1 MSCLLS
7 PNSTTQQN
15 GPRPVVEDWAERSC
29 EANDRCLQEL
39 FRTVLATSAQ
49 LPPDQRLVMYDGG
62 DEAARAPLGPLR
74 KRLDARRNTKP
85 KKAAVQLQVC
95 TPFDPAGFHFGKIR
109 NEGERLL
116 RLRLAGGEY
125 QLLTN
130 KFPLFPSHML
140 LVASEEVPQ
149 QLTLQHLE
157 AVTQLVT
164 ATSAFCAYFNSWR
177 ASASVN
183 HFHCHLIEELPPVA
197 ALPLAP
203 HPRPPHCA
211 GAPLGACYTPQG
223 YPGECY
229 VFPATGSAPLL
240 SALVHAMQ
248 AANQPHNLLL
258 TPRHVYLWPK
268 PSEAPARSL
277 EMYPETVGGP
287 ELLGSFT
294 VYTQHDFD
302 RLTASDATE
311 LTAINTATLPPGLL
325 APADLF
331 TADAISYAP
340 ATPAAAH
347 APADAAGMA
356 AAQMEAA
363 EAAEAPDEAAQA
375 AHEAAAMT
383 VQHAKRAGMN
393 AADMPPPSPPPT
405 DCSPTRRRRPSR
417 DAVACSLD
425 VRASDESDEH
435 GNMLPPQALL
445 RLLSPKFP
453 MLNGARRRDAGS
465 GL

>member
-1 MSCLLS
+1 MTL
-7 PNSTTQQN
+7 NEE
-15 GPRPVVEDWAERSC
+15 PRPVVEDWAGRSC

-49 LPPDQRLVMYDGG
+49 LPPDQRLVMYDGS
-62 DEAARAPLGPLR
+62 DEAARATLGPLR

-95 TPFDPAGFHFGKIR
+95 TPFDPNGFHFGKIR

-149 QLTLQHLE
+149 QLSLQHLE
-157 AVTQLVT
+157 AVSQLVT

-197 ALPLAP
+197 RLPLAP
-203 HPRPPHCA
+203 HPRPPQ
-211 GAPLGACYTPQG
+211 GAPAGACYTPQG

-229 VFPATGSAPLL
+229 VFPAKGSATMLA
-240 SALVHAMQ
+240 ALVHAMQ
-248 AANQPHNLLL
+248 AANQPHNLLVS
-258 TPRHVYLWPK
+258 PRHIYLWPK
-268 PSEAPARSL
+268 PTEAPPRSL
-277 EMYPETVGGP
+277 ELYPETVGGP

-294 VYTQHDFD
+294 VYTQLDFD

-311 LTAINTATLPPGLL
+311 LTAINTATLPSELL
-325 APADLF
+325 APADPNPNP
-331 TADAISYAP
+331 DG
-340 ATPAAAH
+340 AAA
-347 APADAAGMA
+347 AAAAAAWAVPASQA
-356 AAQMEAA
+356 AAQPPPTKE
-363 EAAEAPDEAAQA
+363 P
-375 AHEAAAMT
+375 
-383 VQHAKRAGMN
+383 
-393 AADMPPPSPPPT
+393 PPPSPRT

-417 DAVACSLD
+417 DVVACALD
-425 VRASDESDEH
+425 VHAAGESDEH
-435 GNMLPPQALL
+435 GNMVPPQALL

-453 MLNGARRRDAGS
+453 MQNGTRRRDAGS
-465 GL
+465 GRAAASGL

>member
-1 MSCLLS
+1 
-7 PNSTTQQN
+7 
-15 GPRPVVEDWAERSC
+15 VVEDWAERSC
-29 EANDRCLQEL
+29 EANDRCLQDL

-49 LPPDQRLVMYDGG
+49 LPPEQRLVMYDGS
-62 DEAARAPLGPLR
+62 DEAARATLGPLR

-95 TPFDPAGFHFGKIR
+95 TPFDPHGFHFGKIR

-149 QLTLQHLE
+149 QLSLQHLE
-157 AVTQLVT
+157 AVSQLVT

-197 ALPLAP
+197 LLPLAP
-203 HPRPPHCA
+203 HPRPPH
-211 GAPLGACYTPQG
+211 GAPAGACYTPQG

-229 VFPATGSAPLL
+229 VFPAAGSAPLL
-240 SALVHAMQ
+240 AALVHAMQ
-248 AANQPHNLLL
+248 AANQPHNLLV
-258 TPRHVYLWPK
+258 TPRHIYLWPK
-268 PSEAPARSL
+268 PTEAPPRSL
-277 EMYPETVGGP
+277 ELYPETVGGP

-294 VYTQHDFD
+294 VYTRRDFD

-311 LTAINTATLPPGLL
+311 LTAINTATLPPELL
-325 APADLF
+325 APADPNPSP
-331 TADAISYAP
+331 D
-340 ATPAAAH
+340 
-347 APADAAGMA
+347 G
-356 AAQMEAA
+356 AA
-363 EAAEAPDEAAQA
+363 EAAEAEAAGAAQA
-375 AHEAAAMT
+375 APTKEL
-383 VQHAKRAGMN
+383 Q
-393 AADMPPPSPPPT
+393 PPSSPRT
-405 DCSPTRRRRPSR
+405 DCSPTRRRRPSSE
-417 DAVACSLD
+417 C
-425 VRASDESDEH
+425 DEH
-435 GNMLPPQALL
+435 GNVVPPQALL

-453 MLNGARRRDAGS
+453 MQNGTRRRDAGS
-465 GL
+465 GRAAGSGQ